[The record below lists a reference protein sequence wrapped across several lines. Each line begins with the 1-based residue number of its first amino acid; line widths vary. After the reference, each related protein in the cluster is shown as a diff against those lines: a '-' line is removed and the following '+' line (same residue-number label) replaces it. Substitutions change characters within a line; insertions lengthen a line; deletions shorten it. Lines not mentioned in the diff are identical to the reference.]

1 VRIVNIFKVFKKS
14 IALKLIAQGY
24 ILEDIQPLSYKPWFS
39 VFLFKDG
46 KEIRR
51 DFEKIQKEEIK

>member
-1 VRIVNIFKVFKKS
+1 MNIFKVFKKS

-39 VFLFKDG
+39 VFLFKDS

>member
-1 VRIVNIFKVFKKS
+1 MKIFKVFKKS

-39 VFLFKDG
+39 VFLFKDSN
-46 KEIRR
+46 EIRS
-51 DFEKIQKEEIK
+51 DFERIQIEEK